1 MKKILVIS
9 SFVAMVSIAHAQS
22 YTDAV
27 RYSEHFNLGDARY
40 SAMGG
45 AFSALGN
52 NHSAI
57 IDNPAAIGV
66 FKGASF
72 ELSLNNGINMTKTT
86 FLGHTNQDRT
96 NMFNGNVGL
105 LFKVDLPKNELNAKY
120 LNFSYT
126 CNRVNDFKSNSGF
139 NVYNYQSSLTDDL
152 LYDAQNNDSIHV
164 SALTYNALRT
174 ELLYLDN
181 NKIFASDFIHND
193 SLGNTVFGPYGLNQ
207 IQKMLLS
214 GRINENSFGVG
225 SNFDDKFYIGG
236 SINVST
242 LEFNEKETYSEIDIK
257 DVNPT
262 FSSFNF
268 SRTIKDKGTG
278 ISLKLGLIALP
289 VKNVRLALSYHSPTA
304 WTIDRE
310 TPITMDF
317 YSPNIENGHNY
328 YETSYVYQYNLYTPG
343 KVVAG
348 MAYTI
353 KKTLLL
359 SADYEFQKV
368 SNAMVSSDDDYDY
381 SSVNNDISKNAR
393 IINNLKFGA
402 ELRFGPVSIRGG
414 AAFYQSPYN
423 YYADGF
429 TDYRVSYS
437 GGLGLKNENFYID
450 MAVVN
455 TTIPS
460 YRFIYA
466 DNTGSALHSTSK
478 TNSTNLILTVGLK
491 Y

>member
-1 MKKILVIS
+1 MKKILVIGS
-9 SFVAMVSIAHAQS
+9 LVAMVSIARAQD

-57 IDNPAAIGV
+57 LDNPAAIGV

-72 ELSLNNGINMTKTT
+72 EFSLNNGMNLNKTT
-86 FLGHTNQDRT
+86 FLGTTQQNRAYL
-96 NMFNGNVGL
+96 FNGNVGL

-120 LNFSYT
+120 INFSYT

-139 NVYNYQSSLTDDL
+139 NVYNNSSSLTDDL
-152 LYDAQNNDSIHV
+152 LYDAQHNNINNV
-164 SALTYNALRT
+164 GAITYNALNT
-174 ELLYLDN
+174 GLIYQDK
-181 NKIFASDFIHND
+181 NKNLISDFIHND
-193 SLGNTVFGPYGLNQ
+193 SLGNTIYGPYGLTQ
-207 IQKMLLS
+207 IQKLVVS
-214 GRINENSFGVG
+214 GRINENSFGMG
-225 SNFDDKFYIGG
+225 SNFNDKFYLGG
-236 SINVST
+236 SLNIST
-242 LEFNEKETYSEIDIK
+242 LEYTEKDSYSEIDSK

-262 FSSFNF
+262 FNSFNYT
-268 SRTIKDKGTG
+268 RTIKDKGTG
-278 ISLKLGLIALP
+278 ISFKMGLIAIP
-289 VKNVRLALSYHSPTA
+289 VKDLRIALSYHSPTV

-310 TPITMDF
+310 TPISMDF
-317 YSPNIENGHNY
+317 SYPTNNSSHFD
-328 YETSYVYQYNLYTPG
+328 TSYVYSYNLYSPG

-348 MAYTI
+348 LAYTI

-359 SADYEFQKV
+359 SADYEFQKYT
-368 SNAMVSSDDDYDY
+368 NAMISSSDNYDY
-381 SSVNNDISKNAR
+381 TSVNNDISKNAR

-402 ELRFGPVSIRGG
+402 ELRLGPVSLRGG
-414 AAFYQSPYN
+414 AAFYQSPYS

-429 TDYRVSYS
+429 KDYRVSYS
-437 GGLGLKNENFYID
+437 GGIGLKNENFYID

-455 TTIPS
+455 TSVPS
-460 YRFIYA
+460 YRYIYT
-466 DNTGSALHSTSK
+466 DNAGTTLHSTSK
-478 TNSTNLILTVGLK
+478 SNITNVILTVGLK